1 MSSENEWAGLR
12 GTMRKNAGAAGMGV
26 LRMALLFGSAA
37 VALALIATPYV
48 ESQSRQ
54 VAARS
59 NVQGLDTISTG
70 SISYKGQYTVRR
82 SILQAAP
89 DSTCIIRDNGSR
101 SGDC

>member
-1 MSSENEWAGLR
+1 MSIENEWAGLR
-12 GTMRKNAGAAGMGV
+12 GTVRKNAGVAGMGA
-26 LRMALLFGSAA
+26 LRIALLFGSAA

-54 VAARS
+54 IAART
-59 NVQGLDTISTG
+59 NAPGLDTISTG
-70 SISYKGQYTVRR
+70 SISYKGQYTVRK
-82 SILQAAP
+82 SILQSAP